1 MCRIVEITS
10 IHSYIVNLSCHSV
23 ISQAEF
29 GKLKI
34 EMKSLAGL
42 QKQVLINKAEFSV
55 LFCFFCQKCMD
66 ISDRLNSD
74 TWECDCMGSSSLSSF
89 RIA

>member
-23 ISQAEF
+23 ISQTEF

-55 LFCFFCQKCMD
+55 LFFFFSVKNVWIFQTD
-66 ISDRLNSD
+66 
-74 TWECDCMGSSSLSSF
+74 
-89 RIA
+89 